1 MENSEG
7 AGEEGPLRS
16 HSPSPIL
23 EPLDEEELLA
33 RGEMNGTEDYD

>member
-1 MENSEG
+1 MEV

-16 HSPSPIL
+16 QSPSPIL
-23 EPLDEEELLA
+23 EPLEEEPF

>member
-1 MENSEG
+1 MGNLEV

-23 EPLDEEELLA
+23 EPLEEEEPF